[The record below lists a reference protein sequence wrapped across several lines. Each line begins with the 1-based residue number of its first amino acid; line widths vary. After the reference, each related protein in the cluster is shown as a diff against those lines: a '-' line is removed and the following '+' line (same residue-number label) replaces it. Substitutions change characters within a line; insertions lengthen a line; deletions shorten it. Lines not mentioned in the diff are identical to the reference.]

1 MVSESRIEINRW
13 LLIGKGK
20 IKRYIKFINRVFIN
34 ADKMNSN
41 TYLSRQLTQNRI
53 DSAAAVSL
61 DSLQHLLLP

>member
-1 MVSESRIEINRW
+1 MVSALQIEINRR
-13 LLIGKGK
+13 LLIGKGQ

-53 DSAAAVSL
+53 VSAAAVSL
-61 DSLQHLLLP
+61 DSLQLLLLP